1 MISQSLP
8 ISFWTAVSLSWRI
21 RTNFIYVIT
30 HNCYSSYYEFFADL
44 KRQDSYNTVAA
55 AIMTLLSPLWTAVLA
70 FLSLMANPKNG
81 YKVILITNK
90 HPYL

>member
-1 MISQSLP
+1 MLYLSHGGLGLTLFMSLHT
-8 ISFWTAVSLSWRI
+8 IAIQVI
-21 RTNFIYVIT
+21 MNFFIKKNRAAMV
-30 HNCYSSYYEFFADL
+30 DL
-44 KRQDSYNTVAA
+44 NRQDSYNTVAA

-81 YKVILITNK
+81 YKIILITNK